1 MVNHEGQAA
10 SGDPLYDSVR
20 QAARRL
26 TIGVPL
32 LHRLI
37 DSAVIPT
44 QSFNGRRKIA
54 KLVVGQLLASAYE
67 IWPPER
73 RPHYSVEELR
83 RLGGIRVEEVAS
95 MLGLGRTSGYEAARK
110 RQIPARKLPDSD
122 RWIIPED
129 VVRQMEA
136 SDIGNLPPAIGE
148 DRSRPGSQ
156 RSEVDDPATD
166 GEEPTRTSMREA
178 ESTTGT
184 ANTGNAVG
192 HNE

>member
-1 MVNHEGQAA
+1 MVNNQRQRA

-32 LHRLI
+32 LLRLI
-37 DSAVIPT
+37 DSGVIPN

-73 RPHYSVEELR
+73 RPQYSVEELR
-83 RLGGIRVEEVAS
+83 RLSGVRVEEVAS
-95 MLGLGRTSGYEAARK
+95 LLGLSRSSGYEAARK
-110 RQIPARKLPDSD
+110 RQIPARKLPNSD

-129 VVRQMEA
+129 IVAQMEA
-136 SDIGNLPPAIGE
+136 YDIANLPALQRKDRPEPSSQRCDVDGPQADDEGAGE
-148 DRSRPGSQ
+148 DI
-156 RSEVDDPATD
+156 DA
-166 GEEPTRTSMREA
+166 
-178 ESTTGT
+178 
-184 ANTGNAVG
+184 
-192 HNE
+192 